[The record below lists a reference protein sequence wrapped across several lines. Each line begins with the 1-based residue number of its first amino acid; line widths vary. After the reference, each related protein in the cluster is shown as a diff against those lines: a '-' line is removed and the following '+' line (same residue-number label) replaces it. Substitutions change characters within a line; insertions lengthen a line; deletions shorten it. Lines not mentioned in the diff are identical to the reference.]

1 GYRRVRTRKMVPE
14 ARTPTRKPNGSGSQ
28 APMTGSSGAP
38 HDPRTR
44 ELEVFAESSWLV
56 ASTLDL
62 GEVLERLADVAQK
75 RLSVD
80 IVRIWLLDARA
91 DLLTLRAETGTSGRP
106 VEFRQTLSVGE
117 GIAGRVFESQEP
129 LVVTDVMQ
137 DPRVRNRTWFEA
149 EGVRSVMAV
158 PILLDTSPIGIIACM
173 TRTRREFAP
182 DEVKLAAPAAAP
194 AATAVRNAGLYAE
207 ALQRLDEIQAFQR
220 VTSETLSSPD
230 LETALRTVL
239 RETRHLLRADGAF
252 CSFVDS
258 ASRDVETVVTLGARS
273 AEFPRFR
280 ITAGGGMSDLI
291 LAERRAVRT
300 DAYLADARFLR
311 APPLEE
317 WARAEEAQA
326 MIGAP
331 IFDRDG
337 HVIALLW
344 AYNRGAT
351 VFTTGDE
358 GGISGLAQQA
368 ALASPTT
375 RARERGGPGATAGD
389 GGGISGL
396 AREAGLGIGTARG
409 MEGERPRAR
418 EAAALL
424 EIAQV

>member
-1 GYRRVRTRKMVPE
+1 
-14 ARTPTRKPNGSGSQ
+14 
-28 APMTGSSGAP
+28 MTGSSGAP

-62 GEVLERLADVAQK
+62 GEVLERLADVAQT

-182 DEVKLAAPAAAP
+182 DEVKLAAAVAAP

-207 ALQRLDEIQAFQR
+207 ALQRLDEIQAF
-220 VTSETLSSPD
+220 
-230 LETALRTVL
+230 
-239 RETRHLLRADGAF
+239 
-252 CSFVDS
+252 
-258 ASRDVETVVTLGARS
+258 
-273 AEFPRFR
+273 
-280 ITAGGGMSDLI
+280 
-291 LAERRAVRT
+291 
-300 DAYLADARFLR
+300 
-311 APPLEE
+311 
-317 WARAEEAQA
+317 
-326 MIGAP
+326 
-331 IFDRDG
+331 
-337 HVIALLW
+337 
-344 AYNRGAT
+344 
-351 VFTTGDE
+351 
-358 GGISGLAQQA
+358 
-368 ALASPTT
+368 
-375 RARERGGPGATAGD
+375 
-389 GGGISGL
+389 
-396 AREAGLGIGTARG
+396 
-409 MEGERPRAR
+409 
-418 EAAALL
+418 
-424 EIAQV
+424 